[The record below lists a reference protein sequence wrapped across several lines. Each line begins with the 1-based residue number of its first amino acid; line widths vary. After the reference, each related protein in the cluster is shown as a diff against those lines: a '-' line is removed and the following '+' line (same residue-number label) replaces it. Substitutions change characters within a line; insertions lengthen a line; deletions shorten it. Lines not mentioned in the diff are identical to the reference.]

1 MANLLQFTNNASS
14 QLASGIAPTDTTIV
28 VTSGTGGEFP
38 QVGANQYAV
47 LAIEDTS
54 GNIEYCWLTGISTDS
69 LTVARGKEG
78 TTALSFASGSR
89 IEVRLTA
96 GVINSLLQKTGG
108 DTLTGTTNLS
118 GVLALGSQGSIQGGE
133 FTGAVRSAPGVTAG
147 QITVQA
153 GQPMA
158 GNATILTSSNI
169 VANLPA
175 GASLAL
181 SGMVLFWSGS
191 SDAVPAGWQVC
202 DGTNGTPDLR
212 DTFVFSLSVD
222 SSYPSS
228 NSNPDWDTSS
238 TTLSLGSTDNFTL
251 TTSQLPAHSHEML
264 AVSTPAISFTSG
276 SAVFPVQSSTS
287 GSYYTNNAA
296 STPLIQSTGSGDA
309 FAHGLSAASAASA
322 HTHTYTPPYVGLLAI
337 MKL

>member
-108 DTLTGTTNLS
+108 DSLTGTTNLS

-212 DTFVFSLSVD
+212 DTFIFSLSVD

-228 NSNPDWDTSS
+228 NSNPSWEGGSS
-238 TTLSLGSTDNFTL
+238 TVPMTSTDSYTLQTADIPSHNHELYGTFSASGSVVTL
-251 TTSQLPAHSHEML
+251 TIAHNL
-264 AVSTPAISFTSG
+264 
-276 SAVFPVQSSTS
+276 S
-287 GSYYTNNAA
+287 GSYSDMFGGPT
-296 STPLIQSTGSGDA
+296 SLISDTGGGGGHS
-309 FAHGLSAASAASA
+309 HGLTAASAGSG
-322 HTHTYTPPYVGLLAI
+322 HSHTYTPPYVGLLAI